1 MATIL
6 GSLFEDEAIFIDLF
20 VPLRGWFVCLNSSQK
35 RFSPALLGNA
45 E

>member
-1 MATIL
+1 MAPII
-6 GSLFEDEAIFIDLF
+6 GSLFEDEAIFIDVF

-35 RFSPALLGNA
+35 RFSLALLGSA